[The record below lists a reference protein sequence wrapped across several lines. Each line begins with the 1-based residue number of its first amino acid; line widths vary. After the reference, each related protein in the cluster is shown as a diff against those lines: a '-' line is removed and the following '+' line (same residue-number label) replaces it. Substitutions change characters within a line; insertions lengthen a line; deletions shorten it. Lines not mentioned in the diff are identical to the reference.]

1 MSEFLLNG
9 KVLKHACM
17 DGWYRSRSRCPGVQ
31 LHTKF
36 EANITSL
43 CFPLTKDDTYL
54 HAQKQASDR
63 NKQSLTISPS
73 NMCTQQARIPSTQ
86 TKASNTNAI
95 MAFLCMELVIISS
108 TGGSETY
115 PYLFSSILFAVE
127 FILFYHSG
135 IKSKKMMTVAP
146 QGVGN
151 PFLTTM
157 LTHFSLRYHTV
168 VWADLFCDITQFSRL
183 DVII

>member
-1 MSEFLLNG
+1 
-9 KVLKHACM
+9 
-17 DGWYRSRSRCPGVQ
+17 
-31 LHTKF
+31 
-36 EANITSL
+36 
-43 CFPLTKDDTYL
+43 
-54 HAQKQASDR
+54 
-63 NKQSLTISPS
+63 
-73 NMCTQQARIPSTQ
+73 
-86 TKASNTNAI
+86 
-95 MAFLCMELVIISS
+95 MELVIISS

-168 VWADLFCDITQFSRL
+168 VWADLSVTIVGPNDSHI
-183 DVII
+183 

>member
-1 MSEFLLNG
+1 
-9 KVLKHACM
+9 
-17 DGWYRSRSRCPGVQ
+17 
-31 LHTKF
+31 
-36 EANITSL
+36 
-43 CFPLTKDDTYL
+43 
-54 HAQKQASDR
+54 
-63 NKQSLTISPS
+63 
-73 NMCTQQARIPSTQ
+73 
-86 TKASNTNAI
+86 

-183 DVII
+183 DVIIWSMFVKDLVWGWIIWGKLWWRKHQDLFYLFGARNKMIMLMMMMAVFSLGSVFRPVCGKPSLMLFYAPIKYSTQITQYTDIRIKSISMQIKAF